1 MRNGNRGH
9 YGKAHQ
15 RNAQSRGA
23 LMRNA
28 LIDGLALVVLILA
41 AVAWTVG
48 VSASHDASIDRAHA
62 AMRQK

>member
-1 MRNGNRGH
+1 MRDT
-9 YGKAHQ
+9 
-15 RNAQSRGA
+15 
-23 LMRNA
+23 
-28 LIDGLALVVLILA
+28 LIGGLAAIALILA

>member
-1 MRNGNRGH
+1 MRNTI
-9 YGKAHQ
+9 
-15 RNAQSRGA
+15 
-23 LMRNA
+23 
-28 LIDGLALVVLILA
+28 IDGLALAALVLV